1 MSGEKKNKEN
11 EVVMDSQQQ
20 NKSEKIYVKKIELV
34 TFIAG
39 VINSTAEVKSKNEKI
54 QLIVK
59 AAVNHLGLVGLTW
72 EEVREILTNQSSQ
85 EATCI
90 G

>member
-1 MSGEKKNKEN
+1 MEAQEQHQRSNDR
-11 EVVMDSQQQ
+11 M
-20 NKSEKIYVKKIELV
+20 YVGKRDLV

-59 AAVNHLGLVGLTW
+59 AAINHLGLVGLTW
-72 EEVREILTNQSSQ
+72 EEVRDKRD
-85 EATCI
+85 C